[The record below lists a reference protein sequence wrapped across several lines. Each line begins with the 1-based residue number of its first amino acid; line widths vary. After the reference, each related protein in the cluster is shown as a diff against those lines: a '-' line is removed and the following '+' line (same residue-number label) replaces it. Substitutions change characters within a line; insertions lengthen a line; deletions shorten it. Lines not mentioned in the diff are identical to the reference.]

1 MAGASGFL
9 LEQEEMGVLDRLLTA
24 NVGMTRLLTGSWLFF
39 AVIGAVQLA
48 VMFLFAALVFDLDLF
63 TPNHLA
69 GCAVMI
75 AFTAMAAAAFAMILA
90 TLARSRA
97 QLGGMSTI
105 IILIMSAL
113 GGSMVPRFVA
123 PGVFDTTSKFT
134 FNGWALDGFLKV
146 FWYDDPTNTLPQA
159 VMNLW
164 PQLLAM
170 TLMTVVFL
178 FVSRLLA
185 RRWEAS

>member
-1 MAGASGFL
+1 
-9 LEQEEMGVLDRLLTA
+9 
-24 NVGMTRLLTGSWLFF
+24 MTRLLTGSWVFF
-39 AVIGAVQLA
+39 AMIGAVQLA
-48 VMFLFAALVFDLDLF
+48 VMFVFAALVFDLDLF
-63 TPNHLA
+63 TPSHLL
-69 GCAVMI
+69 GCGLMI

-170 TLMTVVFL
+170 TLMTVVFM
-178 FVSRLLA
+178 LLA
-185 RRWEAS
+185 RMLSRRWEAA